1 MIKQSV
7 KKPFA
12 ILVAV
17 IVVMMLAAVSLTRMT
32 TDLLPTISTPYMMVI
47 TTYPGASP
55 ERVEMDVTEPLE
67 GVLSTVTGVENFSS
81 SSAENYSMI
90 MLEFEESTD
99 MDSALVKV
107 NTAIDTVEGSLPD
120 LCSTPSLMEI
130 SMDMMA
136 TMYVAVDRDDMD
148 IYQLTD
154 YVNDTLSPYLQRRSG
169 VASVSPL
176 GLVEESVEIRLNQEK
191 VDEVNRRL
199 SRTVEDQLAEAE
211 AELED
216 AQAEIDDGKAQLDSG
231 ESQLAAAQQSTSQQ
245 LGEATRQMNEAL
257 ATQSAYSAI
266 LTSQQANRTALETEL
281 QAYEDAGI
289 QAGYD
294 ELNSMF
300 ATLADSSYDAIYPT
314 VWQRIY
320 DETYQQ
326 TIAVGMDEESAA
338 SAATL
343 AADTTAD
350 ALTRVQVA
358 SLAATLPTGVEDAI
372 ANPDK
377 LAAAVDLLNQAGQS
391 EAAARLTVENLQQ
404 MSAIVNERIP
414 AIHAELG
421 NLQTEMAANQAVL
434 DSVNQ
439 AVGAA
444 MDNYAQLEAGKITAA
459 ASFGATQ
466 AQITSGRQALENA
479 QAQLDEAAESFEEAR
494 ANALETANLNQL
506 VTMDTLSSL
515 IYAQNFTM
523 PAGYIDDGDDN
534 QWLLKVGDEYESV
547 ADLESL
553 VLTNLEDIGDI
564 TLGDV
569 ADITVIDNSADSY
582 ARMNGRDAVLLSI
595 YKSSTAGTSAV
606 SKDCNA
612 AIAALMEEDEH
623 LNITVLMDQGE
634 YIELFIS
641 SIMSNMIFGALL
653 AVLVLALFL
662 RSVKPTLVVAFSI
675 PFSVLVAA
683 LVMYFSGIT
692 LNMMSMSGLALGIGM
707 LVDNSIVVIENI
719 YRLRGRGYPAARA
732 AVQGAKQVAGAIIS
746 STLTTICVFLPMI
759 FTTGM
764 VRELMIPFALT
775 ISYAL
780 IASLV
785 VALSV
790 APTMSS
796 VLLRNA
802 APKEDK
808 LFARVQKGYGRA
820 LDFCLR
826 RKYVPLGVAVVLLAF
841 SIYQVSRMGIVL
853 MPEMNSDQLYLQVTM
868 DEDLSM
874 EDCYAKA
881 DDITARLLEVDG
893 VESVGAMTNL
903 SGVISTSMAD
913 TGNDYFHYTYYL
925 VLDESI
931 DKSGEVEAVSDRV
944 SAALAGVD
952 RCTADLSE
960 SSAGDMSAML
970 PSGLSVKLYGRD
982 SETLNQIS
990 RDLMAM
996 AEEIEGFTDVS
1007 NGQED
1012 GDEVI
1017 HLVVDKDDAMRY
1029 GLTVAQIYSGI
1040 SGRLTTEKAAT
1051 TITVDGQEM
1060 EVVIVDEN
1068 HLLTVENLMD
1078 MEFETTTTDG
1088 EGNSVTETHT
1098 LGEFAHTETA
1108 QGLATVT
1115 RENGTHTMTVTA
1127 ATEEGYNTTRLSQ
1140 QFQEKLAAYPMP
1152 EGYSAELS
1160 GEVEEVADMMTQ
1172 MIRLLLLGGVLVYLV
1187 MVAQF
1192 QSLLS
1197 PFIILFTV
1205 PLAFTGG
1212 LIGMLISG
1220 DQISIV
1226 TLLGFL
1232 VLLGTV
1238 VNNGIV
1244 FVDYTNQLR
1253 KGGMGKREA
1262 LIATG
1267 KTRMRPIL
1275 MTALTTILSMST
1287 MMFSQ
1292 DMTANMSR
1300 GMAVV
1305 VAGGLAYA
1313 TLMTLFVVPV
1323 MYDILYRR
1331 QPKDVDVG
1339 DGLDDAPD
1347 DAAEYLAQA
1356 GRSGAEE

>member
-32 TDLLPTISTPYMMVI
+32 TDLLPAISTPYMMVI

-67 GVLSTVTGVENFSS
+67 SALSTVTGVETFTS
-81 SSAENYSMI
+81 SSAENFSMI
-90 MLEFEESTD
+90 VLEFEESTD
-99 MDSALVKV
+99 MDAALVKV
-107 NTAIDTVEGSLPD
+107 NTAIDTVEGALPE
-120 LCSTPSLMEI
+120 LCSTPSLMEL

-136 TMYVAVDRDDMD
+136 TMYVSVDRDDMD

-154 YVNDTLSPYLQRRSG
+154 YVNDTLSPYLQRQTG
-169 VASVSPL
+169 VASVSSL

-191 VDEVNRRL
+191 IDAVNGRL
-199 SRTVEDQLAEAE
+199 SASVEERLAEAE

-216 AQAEIDDGKAQLDSG
+216 AQAEIDDGKAQIASG
-231 ESQLAAAQQSTSQQ
+231 QSQLNAAQQSTGQQ
-245 LGEATRQMNEAL
+245 LGQFTQQMNEAL

-266 LTSQQANRTALETEL
+266 LTSQQANQAALETEL
-281 QAYEDAGI
+281 QAYEDAGV
-289 QAGYD
+289 QASYN
-294 ELNSMF
+294 ELNAMF
-300 ATLADSSYDAIYPT
+300 ASLADSSYDAIYPT
-314 VWQRIY
+314 VWQQIY

-326 TIAVGMDEESAA
+326 TVAAGLDEESAV

-343 AADTTAD
+343 AADATAD
-350 ALTRVQVA
+350 ALTRTQVA
-358 SLAATLPTGVEDAI
+358 ALAATLPSSVEDAI

-377 LAAAVDLLNQAGQS
+377 LAAAVDLMNQAGQG
-391 EAAARLTVENLQQ
+391 EAAAQLTAENLQQ

-414 AIHAELG
+414 AINTELG
-421 NLQTEMAANQAVL
+421 NLQIEMAANQAVL
-434 DSVNQ
+434 DGVNQ

-444 MDNYAQLEAGKITAA
+444 MDNYAQVEAGKITAA
-459 ASFGATQ
+459 AAFGSTQ
-466 AQITSGRQALENA
+466 AQLTSGQQALEDA
-479 QAQLDEAAESFEEAR
+479 QAQLDEAAETFEESR
-494 ANALETANLNQL
+494 ENALKAANLNQL
-506 VTMDTLSSL
+506 VTLETLSAL

-523 PAGYIDDGDDN
+523 PAGYIDDENDS

-547 ADLESL
+547 EDLESL
-553 VLTNLEDIGDI
+553 VLTHLEDLGDV

-569 ADITVIDNSADSY
+569 ADLTVIDNSADSY

-612 AIAALMEEDEH
+612 AIAELMAEDEH
-623 LNITVLMDQGE
+623 LNITVLMDQGD
-634 YIELFIS
+634 YIEVFIS

-719 YRLRGRGYPAARA
+719 YRLRGRGIPAAKA

-764 VRELMIPFALT
+764 VRELMVPFALT

-780 IASLV
+780 IASLA
-785 VALSV
+785 VALTV

-802 APKEDK
+802 MPKEDR
-808 LFARVQKGYGRA
+808 LFARVQNGYGRA
-820 LDFCLR
+820 LAFCLR
-826 RKYVPLGVAVVLLAF
+826 RKYIPLGVAVLLLAF
-841 SIYQVSRMGIVL
+841 SIYEVAQMGVVL
-853 MPEMNSDQLYLQVTM
+853 MPEMNSDQLYLSVAM
-868 DEDLSM
+868 DEELPM

-881 DDITARLLEVDG
+881 DEITGLLLDVEG

-903 SGVISTSMAD
+903 GGMISTSIAD
-913 TGNDYFHYTYYL
+913 TGNDFRNYTYYL
-925 VLDESI
+925 VLDGSI
-931 DKSGEVEAVSDRV
+931 DKSGEIAAASDRV
-944 SAALAGVD
+944 SAALSGVTQ
-952 RCTADLSE
+952 CTVDLSE
-960 SSAGDMSAML
+960 GSAGDMSAML
-970 PSGLSVKLYGRD
+970 SSGLSVKLYGRD
-982 SETLNQIS
+982 TETLSEIS
-990 RDLMAM
+990 QDLMDM
-996 AEEIEGFTDVS
+996 AEGIDGFTDAS
-1007 NGQED
+1007 NGQEE

-1017 HLVVDKDDAMRY
+1017 HLTVDKDAAMRA

-1040 SGRLTTEKAAT
+1040 SDRLTTEKAAT
-1051 TITVDGQEM
+1051 TVTIDGQEM
-1060 EVVIVDEN
+1060 DVVIVDEN

-1078 MEFETTTTDG
+1078 MEFETTTTDE
-1088 EGNSVTETHT
+1088 EGGSVTETHT
-1098 LGEFAHTETA
+1098 LGEFAQTETA
-1108 QGLATVT
+1108 QGLATVN

-1127 ATEEGYNTTRLSQ
+1127 ATEPGYNTTKLSQ
-1140 QFQEKLAAYPMP
+1140 QFREKLAAYPMP

-1212 LIGMLISG
+1212 LIGLLISG

-1226 TLLGFL
+1226 SLLGFL

-1253 KGGMGKREA
+1253 KGGLGKREA

-1331 QPKDVDVG
+1331 QPKDIDVG
-1339 DGLDDAPD
+1339 EGLDDALD
-1347 DAAEYLAQA
+1347 DAAEYLASA
-1356 GRSGAEE
+1356 KAETSTE